1 MEYFCY
7 IVASLGAGI
16 GTGLVGISA
25 ATVMVPIL
33 IVLCPSFSGEMGVY
47 QATAI
52 ALISDILASAGT
64 SYVYIKNK
72 NIDVKRAKI
81 MFICIIFMCILGSVV
96 ASFVGN
102 IILGS
107 FSLIATLIVGIRFL
121 AKPDTSERNAKIK
134 QKLNKSEI
142 IISLICGTL
151 IGFGTGFQG
160 SGGGMMMLLV
170 FTIFL
175 KMSRKKAIG
184 TSTLIM
190 TFTALIASI
199 SHIIIEPNI
208 VLEKWNVVIVCVIVT
223 TLSSII
229 AAKFA
234 NKFSDK
240 VVGIATGSILTILG
254 IALIILK
261 LFMI

>member
-1 MEYFCY
+1 MEYFWY
-7 IVASLGAGI
+7 IIASLGAGI

-33 IVLCPSFSGEMGVY
+33 IVLCPSFSGARGVY

-52 ALISDILASAGT
+52 ALTSDILASAGT

-72 NIDVKRAKI
+72 NIDIKRAKI
-81 MFICIIFMCILGSVV
+81 MFICIITMCILGSIV
-96 ASFVGN
+96 ASIVGN

-121 AKPDTSERNAKIK
+121 VKPDTSERNIKVK
-134 QKLNKSEI
+134 QKLNKPEI
-142 IISLICGTL
+142 VISLIFGTL

-208 VLEKWNVVIVCVIVT
+208 VLEKWNVIIICAIVT

-240 VVGIATGSILTILG
+240 IVGFTTGAILTVLG

-261 LFMI
+261 MFII

>member
-1 MEYFCY
+1 MEYFWY
-7 IVASLGAGI
+7 ILASLGAGI

-33 IVLCPSFSGEMGVY
+33 IVLCPSFSNDMGVY

-64 SYVYIKNK
+64 SYVYIKNR
-72 NIDVKRAKI
+72 NVDIKRARI
-81 MFICIIFMCILGSVV
+81 MFVCIITMCIVGSIV
-96 ASFVGN
+96 ASLVGN

-121 AKPDTSERNAKIK
+121 AKPDTSERNIKVK
-134 QKLNKSEI
+134 QKLNKPEI
-142 IISLICGTL
+142 VISLICGTL

-175 KMSRKKAIG
+175 KMPRKKAIG

-190 TFTALIASI
+190 TFTALIASV
-199 SHIIIEPNI
+199 SHIIIEPDI
-208 VLEKWNVVIVCVIVT
+208 ILEKWNVITICVVFTTLASIVT
-223 TLSSII
+223 
-229 AAKFA
+229 AKFA

-240 VVGIATGSILTILG
+240 VVGITTGTILTTLG

-261 LFMI
+261 IFVI